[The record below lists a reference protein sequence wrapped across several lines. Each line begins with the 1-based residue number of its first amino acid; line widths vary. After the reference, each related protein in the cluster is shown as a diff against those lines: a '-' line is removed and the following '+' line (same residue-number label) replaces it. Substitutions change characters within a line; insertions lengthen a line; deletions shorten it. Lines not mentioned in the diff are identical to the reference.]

1 MKTTI
6 INSIKPLLSDRFM
19 VVLTVVFILLTLFY
33 CVYVGVSLRPSD
45 LQVAVH
51 YTAFGE
57 TNFYREKWFYLI
69 NFIVFGLLIVV
80 THTILTVKLYSQ
92 GRRQIALLFLWLS
105 LLLMTV
111 VFLLTRAILGIAFL

>member
-1 MKTTI
+1 MKSNL
-6 INSIKPLLSDRFM
+6 INSIKPILSDRFM
-19 VVLTVVFILLTLFY
+19 IVLTGVFVLTALGY

-69 NFIVFGLLIVV
+69 NFIALGLIVAFV
-80 THTILTVKLYSQ
+80 HSVVAFKVYIQ
-92 GRRQIALLFLWLS
+92 GRRPLALLFLWLS
-105 LLLMTV
+105 I
-111 VFLLTRAILGIAFL
+111 FLLIVAFLITRAILGIAFL

>member
-19 VVLTVVFILLTLFY
+19 IVLTIVFILLTLFY

-57 TNFYREKWFYLI
+57 TTFYREKWFYLI
-69 NFIVFGLLIVV
+69 NFIVFGLLIAV
-80 THTILTVKLYSQ
+80 THTILTVKLYAQ

-111 VFLLTRAILGIAFL
+111 VFLVTRAILGIAFL

>member
-19 VVLTVVFILLTLFY
+19 IVLTIVFILLTLFY

-69 NFIVFGLLIVV
+69 NFIVFGLLIAV

-105 LLLMTV
+105 LLLVTV

>member
-19 VVLTVVFILLTLFY
+19 IVLTIVFILLTLFY
-33 CVYVGVSLRPSD
+33 CVYVGVSLKPSD

-69 NFIVFGLLIVV
+69 NFIVFGLLIAV

>member
-6 INSIKPLLSDRFM
+6 INSIKPILNDRFM
-19 VVLTVVFILLTLFY
+19 VVLTSVFILATLVY
-33 CVYVGVSLRPSD
+33 CIFVGVSLKPSD

-69 NFIVFGLLIVV
+69 NFIVFGLVIAVV
-80 THTILTVKLYSQ
+80 HSILAVKIYLQ

-105 LLLMTV
+105 LLLLMIAFV
-111 VFLLTRAILGIAFL
+111 LTRAILNIAFL